1 MLFISKF
8 SKVLCAVSL
17 ILCLSVLAFADT
29 IRLKDGRIIKG
40 KIVSFDG
47 GKFTVMFDDG
57 TRQRQVAYSADEVES
72 IVFDSDSTPAATVKT
87 SNQIPTDTANENNSN
102 TIITVGQ
109 TNKTSNPQTSSPKAN
124 PTNPVPNANQNTSP
138 IAPKPIAINVKVSAD
153 NTSNGWTNS
162 GWVVRQGQRIKI
174 VSSGRVSLGSGRSTT
189 PGGIAS
195 LPDTAKLIKDKP
207 TGGLIAVVGDDN
219 NDFIYVG
226 DSIEFVAARD
236 GALFLGVN
244 EGNLDDNSGAF
255 DVKIE
260 ISPDI
265 GN

>member
-1 MLFISKF
+1 MLFVSNFFRI
-8 SKVLCAVSL
+8 LCVFSL
-17 ILCLSVLAFADT
+17 IASLSVMVFADT
-29 IRLKDGRIIKG
+29 IKLKDGRTVKG
-40 KIVSFDG
+40 KIVGFGG
-47 GKFTVMFDDG
+47 GKFTIMFDDG
-57 TRQRQVAYSADEVES
+57 SRQRQMTYAADEVES
-72 IVFDSDSTPAATVKT
+72 IVFDSGSV
-87 SNQIPTDTANENNSN
+87 PTDTNKVSTQPSNDTPKSNS

-109 TNKTSNPQTSSPKAN
+109 TGKNSNPQTSSPRAN
-124 PTNPVPNANQNTSP
+124 PTNPVQNTSP
-138 IAPKPIAINVKVSAD
+138 IAPKPILINVKVLGD

-174 VSSGRVSLGSGRSTT
+174 VGNGRVSLGNGRFTT

-195 LPDTAKLIKDKP
+195 LPDVDKLMKNQP
-207 TGGLIAVVGDDN
+207 TGGLMAVIGDDN

-226 DSIEFVAARD
+226 DSVEFVASRD

-244 EGNLDDNSGAF
+244 EGKLDDNSGAF

-260 ISPDI
+260 VFPEI